1 MKCVGVRALLV
12 EDNVINQQIAME
24 LLEAA
29 DIVVDVASNG
39 RIAVDKLFLKDPHFY
54 DIVFMDVQMPEMDG
68 HEATRLIRADSRFRG
83 LPIIAMTAHALLIER
98 ERCFTSGMNAHI
110 AKPINPSELYATV
123 SEWCLNKVSQVAEI
137 EVKNYVEEDVE
148 MLRIE
153 GVDTRQGLSR
163 TMGDKQLYFK
173 LLRLF
178 VQDQRDVI
186 AAIRAALSQ
195 GEIGLAERIAHTLKG
210 VASLIGAEVHA
221 LAARIELLIQSGQT
235 VEMMT
240 PILVAC
246 ETQLAL
252 TIGNI
257 ENCLVREN
265 AVSDLEG
272 ITHDG
277 VNISSEEVLNKLKRC
292 YKLVGNYDGEA
303 LEALNESSDELCIA
317 FGSDVQKQIMRAAS
331 QYDFDVILSIMKG
344 NAELAGLE
352 LD

>member
-1 MKCVGVRALLV
+1 MLNG
-12 EDNVINQQIAME
+12 DN
-24 LLEAA
+24 
-29 DIVVDVASNG
+29 
-39 RIAVDKLFLKDPHFY
+39 
-54 DIVFMDVQMPEMDG
+54 
-68 HEATRLIRADSRFRG
+68 
-83 LPIIAMTAHALLIER
+83 
-98 ERCFTSGMNAHI
+98 
-110 AKPINPSELYATV
+110 
-123 SEWCLNKVSQVAEI
+123 
-137 EVKNYVEEDVE
+137 
-148 MLRIE
+148 
-153 GVDTRQGLSR
+153 
-163 TMGDKQLYFK
+163 
-173 LLRLF
+173 
-178 VQDQRDVI
+178 
-186 AAIRAALSQ
+186 
-195 GEIGLAERIAHTLKG
+195 GLAERIAHTLKG
-210 VASLIGAEVHA
+210 VASLIGAEVHTM
-221 LAARIELLIQSGQT
+221 AARIELLIQSGQT